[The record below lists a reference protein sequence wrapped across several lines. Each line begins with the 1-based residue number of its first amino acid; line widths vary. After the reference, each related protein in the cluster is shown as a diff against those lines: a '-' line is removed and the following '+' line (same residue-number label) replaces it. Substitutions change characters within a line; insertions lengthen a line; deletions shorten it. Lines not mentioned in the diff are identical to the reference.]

1 MRMIE
6 STLGEV
12 ELAAKQ
18 LMMRRRIKAK
28 QLRVGIVVEQV
39 MRTRGRGDQRS
50 INGDKQV
57 ETRRW
62 WQREPS
68 HLRLM
73 MRKATKHT
81 LFLIGAFLSA
91 VCTNLG
97 DRQMDQPRDKAF
109 LGGG

>member
-1 MRMIE
+1 MRRMRRIK
-6 STLGEV
+6 S
-12 ELAAKQ
+12 KQ
-18 LMMRRRIKAK
+18 LMVR
-28 QLRVGIVVEQV
+28 IVVEQV
-39 MRTRGRGDQRS
+39 RMRERGDQRS

-68 HLRLM
+68 HLRLIM
-73 MRKATKHT
+73 KATKHT
-81 LFLIGAFLSA
+81 LFLIGAFLGV